1 MNASLSEVEKKAWVS
16 YLLSSARITRDVDRR
31 LHEAGVVDLTIYD
44 ILLRLEEA
52 PDRRMKMTDLADAS
66 VFSKSGITRLVD
78 RLEKDGLIERQSCP
92 EDRRRVHAWLTEKG
106 LEERKRAWPVYRS
119 AIYELFTT
127 QMAESELASLGDIL
141 EKLI

>member
-92 EDRRRVHAWLTEKG
+92 ADRRRVHAWLTEKG
-106 LEERKRAWPVYRS
+106 LEERKRAWPVYRA

-141 EKLI
+141 ENLI

>member
-92 EDRRRVHAWLTEKG
+92 ADRRRVHAWLTEKG
-106 LEERKRAWPVYRS
+106 LEERKRAWPVYRA

>member
-1 MNASLSEVEKKAWVS
+1 
-16 YLLSSARITRDVDRR
+16 
-31 LHEAGVVDLTIYD
+31 
-44 ILLRLEEA
+44 
-52 PDRRMKMTDLADAS
+52 MKMTDLADAS

-92 EDRRRVHAWLTEKG
+92 ADRRRVHAWLTEKG
-106 LEERKRAWPVYRS
+106 LEERKRAWPVYRA